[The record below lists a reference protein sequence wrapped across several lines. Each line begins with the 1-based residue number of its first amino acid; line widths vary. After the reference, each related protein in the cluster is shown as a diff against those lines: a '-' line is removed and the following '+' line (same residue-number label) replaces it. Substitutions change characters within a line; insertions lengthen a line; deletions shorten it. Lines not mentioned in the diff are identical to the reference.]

1 MILSLTRL
9 VETQSQCAGVGTAA
23 ERTIVPLPCPSALA
37 QTRLRPVADAPLAPA
52 AFEISMAT
60 ATTTRPKKP
69 RARRAIPEPLP
80 DALPIGD
87 EERTIFSCPVCARP
101 LATGASRCPKCG
113 TRLVMGVPAKR
124 AGVFMAIGGVAGA
137 MAGGVLVAVVALGSV
152 LVRAG
157 MVAPPPTPTPSST
170 VQPTSSPVASTPEP
184 PPDVPP
190 VARSALAQ
198 AGSLHVRLASAA
210 DSLKAALQ
218 ARNLDTTEIARNFRT
233 IASTAS
239 TGSEV
244 AGRLVVWDR
253 SASLSVQ
260 LSSFYGELR
269 DTARSGLAASLTNE
283 PAYRAAAE
291 DMLSVLAQLPP
302 LDAEARVLAV
312 EADVVLPPLDPI
324 EETPAP

>member
-1 MILSLTRL
+1 
-9 VETQSQCAGVGTAA
+9 
-23 ERTIVPLPCPSALA
+23 
-37 QTRLRPVADAPLAPA
+37 
-52 AFEISMAT
+52 MAT
-60 ATTTRPKKP
+60 ATTRPKKP
-69 RARRAIPEPLP
+69 RTRRAIPEPLP
-80 DALPIGD
+80 EALPIGD
-87 EERTIFSCPVCARP
+87 EERTIFNCPVCARP

-124 AGVFMAIGGVAGA
+124 AGLFMAVGGVAGA
-137 MAGGVLVAVVALGSV
+137 MAGGLLVAVVALGSV

-157 MVAPPPTPTPSST
+157 MVTPPPTPTPSST
-170 VQPTSSPVASTPEP
+170 ALPTSSPIAATPEP
-184 PPDVPP
+184 TLSVPP

-210 DSLKAALQ
+210 DSLKAALK
-218 ARNLDTTEIARNFRT
+218 ARNLDTTEVARNFRT

-244 AGRLVVWDR
+244 AGRLVVWDA
-253 SASLSVQ
+253 SAALSVQ

-291 DMLSVLAQLPP
+291 DMLSVLAELPA
-302 LDAEARVLAV
+302 LDAQARVLAL

>member
-1 MILSLTRL
+1 
-9 VETQSQCAGVGTAA
+9 
-23 ERTIVPLPCPSALA
+23 
-37 QTRLRPVADAPLAPA
+37 
-52 AFEISMAT
+52 MAT
-60 ATTTRPKKP
+60 ATRPKTRT

-80 DALPIGD
+80 EALPIGD
-87 EERTIFSCPVCARP
+87 EERTIFNCPVCARP

-124 AGVFMAIGGVAGA
+124 AGLFMAVGGVAGA
-137 MAGGVLVAVVALGSV
+137 VAGGLLVAIVGLGSIF
-152 LVRAG
+152 VRAG
-157 MVAPPPTPTPSST
+157 MVTPPPTPTPSST
-170 VQPTSSPVASTPEP
+170 VQPTNSPIVATPEP

-210 DSLKAALQ
+210 DSLRVELA
-218 ARNLDTTEIARNFRT
+218 ARNLDTTEIARSFRT

-244 AGRLVVWDR
+244 AGRLVVWDDA
-253 SASLSVQ
+253 ASLSVQ

-269 DTARSGLAASLTNE
+269 DTARSGLAASLQNE

-291 DMLSVLAQLPP
+291 DMLSVLEELGP
-302 LDAEARVLAV
+302 LDAQARVLALG
-312 EADVVLPPLDPI
+312 ADVVLPPLDPS

>member
-1 MILSLTRL
+1 M
-9 VETQSQCAGVGTAA
+9 
-23 ERTIVPLPCPSALA
+23 
-37 QTRLRPVADAPLAPA
+37 
-52 AFEISMAT
+52 
-60 ATTTRPKKP
+60 ATTTRP
-69 RARRAIPEPLP
+69 RTRTRTRRPLPEPLP

-87 EERTIFSCPVCARP
+87 EERTIFNCPVCARP

-124 AGVFMAIGGVAGA
+124 AGLFMAVGGVAGA
-137 MAGGVLVAVVALGSV
+137 MAGGMLVAVVALGSV
-152 LVRAG
+152 FVRAG
-157 MVAPPPTPTPSST
+157 MVTPIPTPTPSSSAS
-170 VQPTSSPVASTPEP
+170 PTNSPVASTPEP
-184 PPDVPP
+184 PPAVPP

-210 DSLKAALQ
+210 YNLESSLA
-218 ARNLDTTEIARNFRT
+218 ARNLDTTEIARSFRT

-244 AGRLVVWDR
+244 AGRLVVWDD
-253 SASLSVQ
+253 AAALSVQ

-291 DMLSVLAQLPP
+291 DMLSVLAQLGA
-302 LDAEARVLAV
+302 LDAQARALAV
-312 EADVVLPPLDPI
+312 EADVVLPPLDPV
-324 EETPAP
+324 EESPGP

>member
-1 MILSLTRL
+1 
-9 VETQSQCAGVGTAA
+9 VG
-23 ERTIVPLPCPSALA
+23 C
-37 QTRLRPVADAPLAPA
+37 PA

-60 ATTTRPKKP
+60 ATRAKSKP
-69 RARRAIPEPLP
+69 RSRRAIPEPLP
-80 DALPIGD
+80 EALPIGD
-87 EERTIFSCPVCARP
+87 EERTIFNCPVCARP
-101 LATGASRCPKCG
+101 LATGATRCPKCG
-113 TRLVMGVPAKR
+113 TRLIMGVPAKR
-124 AGVFMAIGGVAGA
+124 AGLFMAAGGVAGA
-137 MAGGVLVAVVALGSV
+137 MAGGLLVAVVALGSV

-157 MVAPPPTPTPSST
+157 MVTPPATPTPSSSVT
-170 VQPTSSPVASTPEP
+170 PSSSPLATTPEP

-210 DSLKAALQ
+210 DSLEAALK
-218 ARNLDTTEIARNFRT
+218 ARRLDTTEIARNFRT

-244 AGRLVVWDR
+244 AGRLVVWDDA
-253 SASLSVQ
+253 ASLSVQ

-291 DMLSVLAQLPP
+291 DMLSVLAQLPG
-302 LDAEARVLAV
+302 LDAQARVLAL
-312 EADVVLPPLDPI
+312 EADVVLPPLDPV
-324 EETPAP
+324 EESPVP